1 MCQGNQMGSLMKQEG
16 YKYGCYRVIRLAKEL
31 MQGEGTL
38 GKVRNTF
45 YLSRAVIFGYKS
57 VVLLNLQRLR

>member
-45 YLSRAVIFGYKS
+45 SRAVIFGYKS
-57 VVLLNLQRLR
+57 VVLLDLQRLR